1 MFSKKSWYP
10 KICKYF
16 HKKYK
21 NIPSYIDTMTKIP
34 KQIIQT
40 SIDKQPQ
47 YVIDMLK
54 RHAPDWEYKHF
65 TDKEIVK
72 YFINHPIQEFPNI
85 INRFWKI
92 KRGEHKA
99 DLFRYYIL
107 YNEGG
112 VFIDSDAMLT
122 KNLDDIAKEY
132 EYFSVN
138 SYLEGTVFQGFLGAM
153 PRNQIIYK
161 ALKDVYEMNNEY
173 LTEHYY
179 VLTSN
184 MYLFVHNHLYD
195 FDYKLY
201 RELQSD
207 HEKAFTI
214 NDENEI
220 ILVHYW
226 KDKVIPNI

>member
-1 MFSKKSWYP
+1 
-10 KICKYF
+10 
-16 HKKYK
+16 
-21 NIPSYIDTMTKIP
+21 MTKIP

-40 SIDKQPQ
+40 SLYKQPQ

-54 RHAPDWEYKHF
+54 IHAPDWEYKHF
-65 TDKEIVK
+65 TDKEIIQ
-72 YFINHPIQEFPNI
+72 YFINHPIPEFPNI

-112 VFIDSDAMLT
+112 VYIDSDAMLR
-122 KNLDDIAKEY
+122 KNLDNIAKEY

-161 ALKDVYEMNNEY
+161 ALKDVYEMNNDY

-184 MYLFVHNHLYD
+184 MYLFVHNNLYD
-195 FDYKLY
+195 FEYKLY
-201 RELQSD
+201 RELKSD
-207 HEKAFTI
+207 QEKAYTI

-226 KDKVIPNI
+226 KDKVIPNIFDMKKPDEIRENSLSAHI